1 MPCELECNRH
11 FSKIK
16 GNKVIKTCTGF
27 ESDGHRLTALD
38 NILNRVSARTLS
50 NPIPSKDEMET
61 VYKAALR
68 APDHAWLRTSS
79 FIEVKEDGLDKLSD
93 IFFNFGKTIPNI
105 ADEVLEKYKNAPYRA
120 PMIIILVNTFKEHPK
135 VPPIEQKL
143 STAAAAQNIML
154 ALNAMNYAC
163 IWRTG
168 KMAFNKV
175 VQENLNLK
183 DHQEILGYL
192 YVGTE
197 VGNKKK
203 IPNLEIDDFV
213 SYL

>member
-1 MPCELECNRH
+1 M
-11 FSKIK
+11 
-16 GNKVIKTCTGF
+16 
-27 ESDGHRLTALD
+27 DALD

-175 VQENLNLK
+175 IQENLNLK

-203 IPNLEIDDFV
+203 IPNLEIEDFV
-213 SYL
+213 TYL

>member
-1 MPCELECNRH
+1 M
-11 FSKIK
+11 
-16 GNKVIKTCTGF
+16 
-27 ESDGHRLTALD
+27 DALD
-38 NILNRVSARTLS
+38 NILNRVSARKLS

-213 SYL
+213 SYLWAFLKFKAAMYAIDVKTISDIRDDKPSGAPW